1 MERLIAARR
10 VRRVRIDDMWPSDEI
25 IRIARGW
32 LHQMGAFRRRAMQL
46 EYRGAGT
53 TTTHLV
59 DRVLDQFRTAGL
71 RAG

>member
-1 MERLIAARR
+1 
-10 VRRVRIDDMWPSDEI
+10 MWPNDEI

-59 DRVLDQFRTAGL
+59 NRVLDQCRTAGC